1 MLSACCLYITT
12 THLPKEGEGEDRT
25 ALQPRRHFCSPLLP
39 LCPATPLTPGA
50 SLPQTASAQVAR
62 SSETPGM
69 NIRGA
74 RNGTECLSKR
84 SWGSFQALDSSN
96 QKLFFSTMDETHFR
110 GASCTQRPLQPTATI
125 QEVAYFFTSRLGA
138 SLPCPQGRSET
149 TTEIRPSLV
158 QATILSSIT
167 ATASGAGDIPC
178 VWTHQSGLFMVVIR
192 EVQCAKWR

>member
-1 MLSACCLYITT
+1 MLLACCLYITT

-25 ALQPRRHFCSPLLP
+25 ALQPCRHFCSPLLP

-125 QEVAYFFTSRLGA
+125 QEVAYFFTSVT
-138 SLPCPQGRSET
+138 SVRSFFT
-149 TTEIRPSLV
+149 MSSGKVWDHHWNQTLSGSSNHLV
-158 QATILSSIT
+158 LHHS
-167 ATASGAGDIPC
+167 
-178 VWTHQSGLFMVVIR
+178 
-192 EVQCAKWR
+192 